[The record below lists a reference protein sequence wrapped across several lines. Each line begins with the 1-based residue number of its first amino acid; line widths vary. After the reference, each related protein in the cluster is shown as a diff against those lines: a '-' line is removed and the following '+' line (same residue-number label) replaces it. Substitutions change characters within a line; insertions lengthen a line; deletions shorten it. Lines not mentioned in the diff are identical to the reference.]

1 MRIIELN
8 EEQFK
13 EYVKIHSKKN
23 YFQTIEY
30 ANMQEKYNFKKIY
43 VGLIDDDSNIVAGS
57 LLLTNTLKGK
67 YAYAYAPR
75 GFLIDFFNKELLTIW
90 TKELTK
96 FLKKLKVVFVKVD
109 PLILYKEWDK
119 DNNLIK
125 SNAEIMPFLKSLGY
139 IHLGFNKYFES
150 NNSRYNVI
158 LKTTNSIED
167 TYKKISRNAK
177 RNIEDNYKRGISI
190 HKGSIENIDLFYS
203 IIRKKTNK
211 DIEYYKNYMKY
222 YNSGDYKVELYF
234 AKINPKQYIENY
246 RYLLNQEISNNNI
259 INNLIQDKNTK
270 QTDNLFNKKILSDKL
285 IENYNSEIINATNIY
300 SRFPN
305 GLVVGTCAIIKDDN
319 EITFLID
326 GYEEKTREIQSSYM
340 LKWEIIKKY
349 LLEGYTKF
357 NLGEITG
364 DVTTTNN
371 KYYGLYFSK
380 MSFNGT
386 VYEYPGEF
394 DLIVNKP
401 IYKLYYNIMHYK
413 SKF

>member
-1 MRIIELN
+1 MKIIELS
-8 EEQFK
+8 EGQFR
-13 EYVKIHSKKN
+13 EYAKIHSKKN

-30 ANMQEKYNFKKIY
+30 ANIQEKYGFKKLY
-43 VGLIDDDSNIVAGS
+43 VGLVDDESNLIAGS
-57 LLLTNTLKGK
+57 LLLTNQLKGK
-67 YAYAYAPR
+67 YLYAYAPR
-75 GFLIDFFNKELLTIW
+75 GFLIDFFNKEAISIW
-90 TKELTK
+90 TKELIK
-96 FLKKLKVVFVKVD
+96 YLKKLKIVFVKLD
-109 PLILYKEWDK
+109 PPILYKEWDK
-119 DNNLIK
+119 DNNLIR
-125 SNAEIMPFLKSLGY
+125 SNAEIMNSLKSLGY

-158 LKTTNSIED
+158 LKTTNNIED

-211 DIEYYKNYMKY
+211 DLEYYKNYVKY
-222 YNSGDYKVELYF
+222 FNSGDYKVELYF

-246 RYLLNQEISNNNI
+246 RYLLNQEMKNNSD
-259 INNLIQDKNTK
+259 INNLIQDKKTK
-270 QTDNLFNKKILSDKL
+270 QTDTLFNKKILSDKL

-300 SRFPN
+300 SQFPN

-319 EITFLID
+319 EVTFLID

-349 LLEGYTKF
+349 ITDGYTNF
-357 NLGEITG
+357 NLGEVTG
-364 DVTTTNN
+364 DVTPTNN

-394 DLIVNKP
+394 DLIINKP
-401 IYKLYYNIMHYK
+401 LYKLYYNIMHYK